1 MKNFSIRKKL
11 IVGFSIVLVLM
22 VFICYAGISS
32 MMKVTSGAYDVDY
45 MKKAEIA
52 VAILTLIGV
61 IIGLLVE
68 IQVIRDIRK
77 PVQVLQAA
85 TRRLTEGDIEVELT
99 KYGENDVCLWRGTCG
114 AGVGSPSGA
123 S

>member
-1 MKNFSIRKKL
+1 MKNLSIRKKL

-85 TRRLTEGDIEVELT
+85 TRRLTEGDIEVE
-99 KYGENDVCLWRGTCG
+99 
-114 AGVGSPSGA
+114 S
-123 S
+123 